1 MDAMQMVFGG
11 LQRALQ
17 AGIEAAPTLLC
28 GLFIAAVFSH
38 MLGQRRTAKLFGE
51 GTNQALL
58 RAWIMGMLLPV
69 CSLGVFPII
78 REMRRSGISGGTI
91 LAFALSGPLFNP
103 LTFLYGLTLSE
114 PMVIICFS
122 FASLAVVTVAGL
134 VWDRLFPHSAQTLA
148 EEPPPIPYGF
158 KRLLAVLLAAA
169 RNLVSSSM
177 LYMLVAL
184 LGVGLLGAFIPFG
197 SLESTMKHDDP
208 LSPVIMSA
216 VATPA
221 YISPMRAMMQ
231 MGLLFEH
238 GNSVGAGL
246 TLLILGAGFNLG
258 VIVWIW
264 RTYTTKAMLAWVLLL
279 VLTVL
284 GISFGINK
292 PLDFATNREGHT
304 HAFDEFTNPFHH
316 PLSASQYVGVIQGK
330 LGEKMEV
337 HEFVSLYALAGMAVL
352 GLLVLGVERFWSWE
366 NWLRRQPVTA
376 DSDVNAPWWNRAIPS
391 GALAGIALVSLIAF
405 SVLGCYLYYPE
416 EEAIF
421 GQMRIYRVEVQSAL
435 LSYHPDKPQD
445 HLQRMIPKL
454 DDLSR
459 KLEVSLF
466 LRRWS
471 LDPAIHELAEEY
483 REALEHLRD
492 EAREKTLKLDELQ
505 QRSAHL
511 FQLHEA
517 LRKKVSE

>member
-1 MDAMQMVFGG
+1 MFSGG
-11 LQRALQ
+11 LLRAAQ
-17 AGIEAAPTLLC
+17 AGMEATPTLIC
-28 GLFIAAVFSH
+28 GLIIAAVFSQ
-38 MLGQRRTAKLFGE
+38 MLGPRRTARLFGE
-51 GTNQALL
+51 GTRQALL
-58 RAWIMGMLLPV
+58 RAWILGMLLPV

-78 REMRRSGISGGTI
+78 RELRRSGISGGSI

-122 FASLAVVTVAGL
+122 FASLAVVTIAGL
-134 VWDRLFPHSAQTLA
+134 VWDRLFPHSAIELPA
-148 EEPPPIPYGF
+148 EPPPLPYGLT
-158 KRLLAVLLAAA
+158 RLFAVLLAAS
-169 RNLVSSSM
+169 RTLVSSSM
-177 LYMLVAL
+177 LYMMMAL
-184 LGVGLLGAFIPFG
+184 IGVGLLGAFIPFG
-197 SLESTMKHDDP
+197 ALETTMKHDDP
-208 LSPVIMSA
+208 MSPVIMSG

-246 TLLILGAGFNLG
+246 TLLILGTGFNLG

-264 RTYTTKAMLAWVLLL
+264 RYYHTRAMITWLLLL

-284 GISFGINK
+284 AISYAINTL
-292 PLDFATNREGHT
+292 LDFATNREGHT

-316 PLSASQYVGVIQGK
+316 PLTAAEYLTQMKAK
-330 LGEKMEV
+330 LNERMEV
-337 HEFVSLYALAGMAVL
+337 HEYVSLYALAGLVVL
-352 GLLVLGVERFWSWE
+352 GLLVRLSERFGSWE
-366 NWLRRQPVTA
+366 SWLRRKAQNAET
-376 DSDVNAPWWNRAIPS
+376 DVNAPWWNRPLPN
-391 GALAGIALVSLIAF
+391 GVLAGIVLVALVAF
-405 SVLGCYLYYPE
+405 SILGCYLYYPDE
-416 EEAIF
+416 SVLFE
-421 GQMRIYRVEVQSAL
+421 QMRVYRVEVQSEV
-435 LSYHPDKPQD
+435 LSYHPEKPQD

-466 LRRWS
+466 LRRWT

-483 REALEHLRD
+483 REMLEHLRD
-492 EAREKTLKLDELQ
+492 EAREKKLKQEELPGYN
-505 QRSAHL
+505 AKL

-517 LRKKVSE
+517 LRKKVKEGN